1 MNLRLT
7 FLHIFMNN
15 QRGYTE
21 RRKKLPVRV
30 GLAQFNKYIRPCL
43 SRAKT
48 GPKGKLSS
56 YQIFNYILFVLHTGI
71 QWNRLP
77 ISRNKVH
84 WSNVYKW
91 HLKWSK
97 DGSYKNLF
105 ETSVAEL
112 RDEYKLDLSMLHG
125 DGTNTVAKK
134 GAKELDT
141 QDTSIKKV

>member
-1 MNLRLT
+1 
-7 FLHIFMNN
+7 MNN
-15 QRGYTE
+15 QRGYQE

-97 DGSYKNLF
+97 DGSYQNLF

-112 RDEYKLDLSMLHG
+112 RDAYKLDLSMLHG